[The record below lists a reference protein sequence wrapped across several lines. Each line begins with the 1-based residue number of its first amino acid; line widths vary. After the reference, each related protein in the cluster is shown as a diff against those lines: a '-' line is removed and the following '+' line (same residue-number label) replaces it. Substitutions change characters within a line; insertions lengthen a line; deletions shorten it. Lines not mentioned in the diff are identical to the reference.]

1 MKREFSSEDP
11 ESIMYKLSATRMDK
25 KAVKG
30 RREFCNFEVAC
41 FCRGFEILRGEKNF
55 DGTRSFEI
63 RAQKKKISIN
73 TAR

>member
-11 ESIMYKLSATRMDK
+11 ESIMYKLSATRIDK

-41 FCRGFEILRGEKNF
+41 FCRGFEILRGEKISTGLAPSKF
-55 DGTRSFEI
+55 V
-63 RAQKKKISIN
+63 QKKKKISIN

>member
-41 FCRGFEILRGEKNF
+41 FCRGFEILRGEKISTGLAPSKF
-55 DGTRSFEI
+55 VR
-63 RAQKKKISIN
+63 QK
-73 TAR
+73 RRRFR